1 MQPGDL
7 DGDDISSNEEAAQV
21 TTTTSTTVETERGQS
36 TADAGAQATTTTAAP
51 TATTAPPPAET
62 TTTVAGSGLGVT
74 TSPTGG
80 TDGIAE
86 TGMESMLGPG
96 LVLLALGL
104 AGRRLAGRS

>member
-7 DGDDISSNEEAAQV
+7 DGDDIASNEAAAQV
-21 TTTTSTTVETERGQS
+21 TTTSTTVETERGES
-36 TADAGAQATTTTAAP
+36 AVDAGAQATTTTTVP
-51 TATTAPPPAET
+51 TATTAPPAET
-62 TTTVAGSGLGVT
+62 TTTVAGSGLGVA

-104 AGRRLAGRS
+104 AGRRLTTRA